1 MRVIKIARK
10 LIRKV
15 PLDTIRGALPDIR
28 GMLEEREF
36 RLLAK
41 LGQKH
46 KIGIPELRWR
56 RQIFMDNG
64 RDLVFDSGLERMH
77 SVNRNYYNWVFSWAN
92 VKALSDATPFDTAY
106 LNLKDTGGTIRYD
119 VDDMATILGVDPDSR
134 NATYGILANAGDDNL
149 GLVIGTGST
158 AEDFE
163 DFTIETLTPN
173 GSGVGPPKEF
183 DYAQSGLHSVTNST
197 LTLKDTRIR
206 DFNNNQGSA
215 ETIDEVAEYIQI
227 HIGALTRTIMTIRDV
242 TGGDVVADAAQ
253 YRVTLESSL
262 VYPS

>member
-1 MRVIKIARK
+1 MRVIKVARE
-10 LIRKV
+10 LIRTV
-15 PLDTIRGALPDIR
+15 PVDTIRGVLPDIR

-36 RLLAK
+36 RKLAK

-46 KIGIPELRWR
+46 KIVVPELRWR
-56 RQIFMDNG
+56 RQVFMDNG

-92 VKALSDATPFDTAY
+92 IKALSDSTPFDTAY

-119 VDDMATILGVDPDSR
+119 TDDMITISGTDPDSR
-134 NATYGILANAGDDNL
+134 NASYGILAQAADDTM
-149 GLVIGTGST
+149 GLIIGTGST

-163 DFTIETLTPN
+163 DYTIETLTPN
-173 GSGVGPPKEF
+173 GSGAGPPIEF
-183 DYAQSGLHSVTNST
+183 DYTQSELHSVTNST

-206 DFNNNQGSA
+206 DFNNNSGSS
-215 ETIDEVAEYIQI
+215 EDIEEVAEYMQVYQV
-227 HIGALTRTIMTIRDV
+227 AARVIMTIRDV
-242 TGGDVVADAAQ
+242 TGGDTVADAAQ